1 MKLQG
6 TMEIKDNVLHIGGV
20 NTLDIL
26 LKNIKLLYMYLMKN

>member
-20 NTLDIL
+20 NTLDL